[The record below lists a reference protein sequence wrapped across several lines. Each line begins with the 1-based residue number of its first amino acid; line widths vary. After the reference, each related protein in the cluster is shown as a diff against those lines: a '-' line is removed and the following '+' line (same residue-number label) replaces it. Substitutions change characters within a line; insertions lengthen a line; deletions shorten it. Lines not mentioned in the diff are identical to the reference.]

1 MKIAVASNQGIVSGH
16 FGKSLGFDIFE
27 GEGKELKALKT
38 LTNDGHEAGIQQLVR
53 EDVDV
58 LIVGGMGQK
67 AMDKLKETN
76 IEVICG
82 AEGETFD
89 AARSCLDGTLT
100 SKGSLCEGSHNH
112 EGHDHHHN
120 HE

>member
-16 FGKSLGFDIFE
+16 FGKSQGFDIFE
-27 GEGKELKALKT
+27 GEGKDLKALKT
-38 LTNDGHEAGIQQLVR
+38 LTNEGHEAGIMQLAR
-53 EDVDV
+53 EGVDI

-67 AMDKLKETN
+67 AMVKLQELN
-76 IEVICG
+76 INVISG

-89 AARSCLDGTLT
+89 AARKCLEGTLD
-100 SKGSLCEGSHNH
+100 SKGSLCEGSHD
-112 EGHDHHHN
+112 HDHEHHHD

>member
-16 FGKSLGFDIFE
+16 FGKSQGFDIFQ
-27 GEGKELKALKT
+27 GEGKELKALKN
-38 LTNDGHEAGIQQLVR
+38 LINEGHEAGIEQLR
-53 EDVDV
+53 KEEVDV

-67 AMDKLKETN
+67 AMNKLKETN

-89 AARSCLDGTLT
+89 AARACLEGTLE
-100 SKGSLCEGSHNH
+100 SKGSLCEGDHNH
-112 EGHDHHHN
+112 EGHDHHH
-120 HE
+120 HG

>member
-16 FGKSLGFDIFE
+16 FGKSQGFDIFE
-27 GEGKELKALKT
+27 SEGKDVKPLKT
-38 LTNDGHEAGIQQLVR
+38 LTNDGHEAGIHQLVK
-53 EDVDV
+53 ENVDV

-67 AMDKLKETN
+67 AMVKLKENN

-89 AARSCLDGTLT
+89 AARACAEGTLE
-100 SKGSLCEGSHNH
+100 SKGSLCEGDHNH
-112 EGHDHHHN
+112 EGHDHHHG
-120 HE
+120 

>member
-16 FGKSLGFDIFE
+16 FGKSQSFDIFE
-27 GEGKELKALKT
+27 SVEKEVKPIKT
-38 LTNDGHEAGIQQLVR
+38 LTNEGHEAGINQLAK
-53 EDVDV
+53 EGINV

-67 AMDKLKETN
+67 AMNKLKENN

-89 AARSCLDGTLT
+89 AARSCAEGTLE
-100 SKGSLCEGSHNH
+100 SKGSLCGGDHHH
-112 EGHDHHHN
+112 EGHDHHH
-120 HE
+120 HD

>member
-27 GEGKELKALKT
+27 GVGEELKALKT
-38 LTNDGHEAGIQQLVR
+38 LTNDGHEAGIVQLVN
-53 EDVDV
+53 EGVDV

-67 AMDKLKETN
+67 AMDKLKEAK

-89 AARSCLDGTLT
+89 VARACLEGTLT
-100 SKGSLCEGSHNH
+100 SKESLCAG
-112 EGHDHHHN
+112 DHHHHDDHHH